1 MEKLLPI
8 LLQDELSTCKSPF
21 RLIVD
26 NVVLILECQKCN
38 HSTHSFQILLI
49 SFYGIFKWNN
59 HAVEDII
66 TAAPVKEEIVLSV
79 HNHQAPRQ
87 ENQY

>member
-38 HSTHSFQILLI
+38 HSTYSFQILLI
-49 SFYGIFKWNN
+49 SFYGIF
-59 HAVEDII
+59 
-66 TAAPVKEEIVLSV
+66 
-79 HNHQAPRQ
+79 
-87 ENQY
+87 